1 MDLKA
6 ARCPS
11 CGGDLDIPEGVDYVE
26 CPFCGVD
33 VKVRDIVSH
42 ELDTKS
48 LLELAAHE
56 LNSGSYKSA
65 IDYYTFILEKEPDN
79 PFALLGV
86 IKSTIKQK
94 WSDGYNIDGV
104 RELIFKDLE
113 KVPEDKKAIY
123 KDNISDFICSLYPEE
138 IKKYKDDKDLAA
150 HAYDFRDN
158 LLALLEIS
166 NEINPAHEK
175 TLVTILDF
183 CLKMLKLYNIT
194 LINAMKL
201 EKLEAVFGKYSVELG
216 KIDLVKS
223 ASYAKNWDEL
233 LGTFKTKKR
242 NIRAGCIAFLITAAL
257 ITLIVWLILKVF

>member
-11 CGGDLDIPEGVDYVE
+11 CGGDLDIPDGVDYIE

-33 VKVRDIVSH
+33 VKVRDIIAH

-48 LLELAAHE
+48 ILELAAPE

-86 IKSTIKQK
+86 IKSTLNQK
-94 WSDGYNIDGV
+94 WNESYSIESI
-104 RELIFKDLE
+104 RELVLKDLG
-113 KVPEDKKAIY
+113 KIPEDKKKIY
-123 KDNISDFICSLYPEE
+123 KDNISDFICSLYPDE
-138 IKKYKDDKDLAA
+138 IKKYKDEIDLATHA
-150 HAYDFRDN
+150 HEFRDN

-166 NEINPAHEK
+166 NEINPSNEK
-175 TLVTILDF
+175 TITTILDF
-183 CLKMLKLYNIT
+183 CMQMLKLYNVWM
-194 LINAMKL
+194 INVMKL
-201 EKLEAVFGKYSVELG
+201 EKLEEVFSKYSAELG

-223 ASYAKNWDEL
+223 ASYARNWEEL
-233 LGTFKTKKR
+233 VKKYR
-242 NIRAGCIAFLITAAL
+242 KKKSNVKVGCIAFWITAAVIAL
-257 ITLIVWLILKVF
+257 IIWLIIKVF